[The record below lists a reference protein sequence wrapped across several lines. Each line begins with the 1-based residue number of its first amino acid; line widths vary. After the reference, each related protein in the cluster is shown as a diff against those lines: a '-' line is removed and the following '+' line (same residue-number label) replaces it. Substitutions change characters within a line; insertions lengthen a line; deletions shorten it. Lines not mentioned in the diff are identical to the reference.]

1 MRKILTKATVI
12 LAFAT
17 MATVVSAGQASA
29 ITGGQCAD
37 GGGVVIHEMDG
48 TTTCIGGF
56 YTGLE
61 ILFG

>member
-1 MRKILTKATVI
+1 MRKILTRATII

-17 MATVVSAGQASA
+17 VTVVSAGQASA
-29 ITGGQCAD
+29 ITGGQCVG

-48 TTTCIGGF
+48 TKTCIGGF

-61 ILFG
+61 ILF